1 MSGSTAVEDVRRRGA
16 GRWLRS
22 ERGVVTALV
31 VAVVVVAAGMLLYDV
46 IAVRSGGEARPWRR
60 DLAHQLATRHLDDP
74 WVLGFAAGAV
84 LLGLVLLAL
93 AFRRGLRGWL
103 ALEPRG
109 TAIHRSAVT
118 ALLSRRAQ
126 QHADLHSW
134 QVKVG
139 RRRTRVTVAGT
150 TDPAGV
156 ERHLRAELDRIP
168 LAAPHRLDV
177 RTRPV
182 RERHQRRELA
192 ESEPPR

>member
-1 MSGSTAVEDVRRRGA
+1 MRGRGA
-16 GRWLRS
+16 VRWLRS

-46 IAVRSGGEARPWRR
+46 IAVRAGGQARPWRQ
-60 DLAHQLATRHLDDP
+60 DLAHQLETRHLDDP
-74 WVLGFAAGAV
+74 WVLGFAAGAA

-109 TAIHRSAVT
+109 TAMHRSAV
-118 ALLSRRAQ
+118 AAMLSRRAQ
-126 QHADLHSW
+126 QRSDLHSW
-134 QVKVG
+134 KVKVG
-139 RRRTRVTVAGT
+139 RWRTRVTVGGT

-156 ERHLRAELDRIP
+156 ERDLRAELARIP
-168 LAAPHRLDV
+168 LAGPHRLDV

-182 RERHQRRELA
+182 RDRRRRSELA
-192 ESEPPR
+192 ELEPPR

>member
-1 MSGSTAVEDVRRRGA
+1 MRRRSA

-31 VAVVVVAAGMLLYDV
+31 VAVVVVAAGTLLYDA
-46 IAVRSGGEARPWRR
+46 IAVRSGGQARAWRR

-93 AFRRGLRGWL
+93 ALRRGLGRWL

-109 TAIHRSAVT
+109 TAMHRSAL
-118 ALLSRRAQ
+118 AAMLSRRAQ
-126 QHADLHSW
+126 KRADLHSW

-139 RRRTRVTVAGT
+139 RWRTRVTVAGT

-156 ERHLRAELDRIP
+156 EQDLRAELARIP
-168 LAAPHRLDV
+168 LAGPHRLDV

-182 RERHQRRELA
+182 RERGHHRRELA
-192 ESEPPR
+192 ELEPPR

>member
-1 MSGSTAVEDVRRRGA
+1 MSATAKELRKRSAV
-16 GRWLRS
+16 RWLRS

-46 IAVRSGGEARPWRR
+46 IAVRSGGQARPWRR
-60 DLAHQLATRHLDDP
+60 ELAHQLATRHLDDP

-84 LLGLVLLAL
+84 LLGLVLLWL

-109 TAIHRSAVT
+109 TAIHRSAVA
-118 ALLSRRAQ
+118 ALLSLQAQ
-126 QHADLHSW
+126 HHADLHSW

-139 RRRTRVTVAGT
+139 RWRTRVTVTGA
-150 TDPAGV
+150 TDPAEV
-156 ERHLRAELDRIP
+156 ERHLRAELGRIP
-168 LAAPHRLDV
+168 LAGPHRLDV

-182 RERHQRRELA
+182 RERHHRRELA
-192 ESEPPR
+192 ELEPPR

>member
-1 MSGSTAVEDVRRRGA
+1 MSTMVEEPRKRRA

-31 VAVVVVAAGMLLYDV
+31 VAVLVVAAGTLLYDM
-46 IAVRSGGEARPWRR
+46 IAVRSGGQARPWRR

-74 WVLGFAAGAV
+74 WVLGFAAGAA
-84 LLGLVLLAL
+84 LLGLVLLTL

-109 TAIHRSAVT
+109 TAIHRSAVA

-134 QVKVG
+134 QVKV
-139 RRRTRVTVAGT
+139 RRWRTRVTVTGT

-156 ERHLRAELDRIP
+156 ERHLRAELERIP
-168 LAAPHRLDV
+168 LAGPHRLDV
-177 RTRPV
+177 RTRSV
-182 RERHQRRELA
+182 RERHHRRELA
-192 ESEPPR
+192 ELEPPR